1 MTQSMLLKKML
12 NLFRGTKMKKQTIL
26 FAILVLGLTLFAQEI
41 QEEAVAIN
49 IEVPVRVFKGK
60 TFIDNLTINDFE
72 IYEDGILQRTEA
84 VYLIKKLDILR
95 EDTEL
100 NKEEAMKKFAPKV
113 SRNFVFLFE
122 IHEYLPKIGT
132 AVEYFFDE
140 VYAVGDSISVIT
152 PLQAYIFNYK
162 VLAKLPKKEISK
174 QLIGRIRSDTL
185 KCTAVYR
192 GLLRDLED
200 VRQFEK
206 DAPVLAGMQ
215 GTVRMMHS
223 DISLKLKNLRYLD
236 ENRFLEF
243 ADALKDKEGPK
254 HVFFFLQKLNIPI
267 IRYNPVFGFDDL
279 DEFEGFMAIDEAKI
293 QRIFSDSSIT
303 AHMIYV
309 TKLSDLEIMGRG
321 SREGLMDNID
331 ASDDTQTT
339 MPRVIQEI
347 SGDIFSAFKDIAEAT
362 GGIVDS
368 STNAA
373 ASFKKAAEAS
383 ENYYLLYYSPKN
395 YVASGKFMEITIK
408 VKGQNYKITHRAGYI
423 AD

>member
-1 MTQSMLLKKML
+1 
-12 NLFRGTKMKKQTIL
+12 MKKQTIL
-26 FAILVLGLTLFAQEI
+26 LAILVLGLTLFAQEI

-60 TFIDNLTINDFE
+60 TFIDNLTIDDFE
-72 IYEDGILQRTEA
+72 IYENGILQKTEA
-84 VYLIKKLDILR
+84 VYLIKKLDIVR

-122 IHEYLPKIGT
+122 VHEYLPKIGT
-132 AVEYFFDE
+132 AIEYFFNE
-140 VYAVGDSISVIT
+140 VYAVGDSITVIT
-152 PLQAYIFNYK
+152 PLQTYRFNYE
-162 VLAKLPKKEISK
+162 VLGKLPKKEISK
-174 QLIGRIRSDTL
+174 QLIGQIRRDIL

-192 GLLRDLED
+192 GLMRDLED
-200 VRQFEK
+200 VRTFEK
-206 DAPVLAGMQ
+206 DAPVDAGME
-215 GTVRMMHS
+215 GTIRMMHS
-223 DISLKLKNLRYLD
+223 DISLRLKNLRYLD
-236 ENRFLEF
+236 ENKFLEF

-267 IRYNPVFGFDDL
+267 IRYNPIFGFDDL
-279 DEFEGFMAIDEAKI
+279 DEFEGFMAIDEKKI

-303 AHMIYV
+303 AHLIYV
-309 TKLSDLEIMGRG
+309 TKLSDLDMMGRD
-321 SREGLMDNID
+321 SREGLMPNTDPQD
-331 ASDDTQTT
+331 TTQTS
-339 MPRVIQEI
+339 MPRVLHEI

-395 YVASGKFMEITIK
+395 YVANGKFMEIKVK
-408 VKGQNYKITHRAGYI
+408 VKGQRYKISHRAGYI

>member
-1 MTQSMLLKKML
+1 MMDTIKEGP
-12 NLFRGTKMKKQTIL
+12 NMKKHTIL
-26 FAILVLGLTLFAQEI
+26 LAILVFGLTIFAQEI

-60 TFIDNLTINDFE
+60 TFIDNLTIEDFE
-72 IYEDGILQRTEA
+72 IYEDGILQKTEA
-84 VYLIKKLDILR
+84 VYLIKKLDIVR

-100 NKEEAMKKFAPKV
+100 NTEEARKKFAPKV

-132 AVEYFFDE
+132 AIEYFFNE
-140 VYAVGDSISVIT
+140 VYVVGDSITVIT
-152 PLQAYIFNYK
+152 PLQTYRFNYE
-162 VLAKLPKKEISK
+162 VLGRLPKKDISK
-174 QLIGRIRSDTL
+174 QLTGQIRRDLLMCS
-185 KCTAVYR
+185 AVYR

-200 VRQFEK
+200 VKQFEQ
-206 DAPVLAGMQ
+206 DSPEDIQ
-215 GTVRMMHS
+215 GVVRMMHS

-236 ENRFLEF
+236 ENKFLEF
-243 ADALKDKEGPK
+243 ADALKVKEGPK

-279 DEFEGFMAIDEAKI
+279 DEFEGFMAIDGTKI

-303 AHMIYV
+303 AHMIYI
-309 TKLSDLEIMGRG
+309 TKLSDLDIMN
-321 SREGLMDNID
+321 REGAALTSTDVE
-331 ASDDTQTT
+331 DTGVTA

-373 ASFKKAAEAS
+373 ASFKKSVEAS

-395 YVASGKFMEITIK
+395 YVASGKFMEISIK
-408 VKGQNYKITHRAGYI
+408 VKGQKYRISHRAGYI

>member
-1 MTQSMLLKKML
+1 
-12 NLFRGTKMKKQTIL
+12 MKKHTIL
-26 FAILVLGLTLFAQEI
+26 LAILVFSLTLFAQEI
-41 QEEAVAIN
+41 QHEAVAIN

-60 TFIDNLTINDFE
+60 TFIDNLTIDDFE
-72 IYEDGILQRTEA
+72 IYEDGILQKTEA
-84 VYLIKKLDILR
+84 VYLIKKLDIVR

-100 NKEEAMKKFAPKV
+100 ETEEARKIFAPKV

-122 IHEYLPKIGT
+122 IHEYLPKVGT
-132 AVEYFFDE
+132 AIEYFFDE
-140 VYAVGDSISVIT
+140 VYEEGDSISVIT
-152 PLQAYIFNYK
+152 PLQTYHFNYE
-162 VLAKLPKKEISK
+162 VLGRLPKKEISK
-174 QLIGRIRSDTL
+174 QLTGQIRRDLL
-185 KCTAVYR
+185 KCSSVYR

-200 VRQFEK
+200 VKQFEE
-206 DAPVLAGMQ
+206 DSPVAAGME
-215 GTVRMMHS
+215 GVVRMMHS
-223 DISLKLKNLRYLD
+223 DITLKLKNLRYLD
-236 ENRFLEF
+236 ENKFMEF
-243 ADALKDKEGPK
+243 ADALKVKEGPK

-279 DEFEGFMAIDEAKI
+279 DEFEGFMAIDETKI

-303 AHMIYV
+303 AHMIYI
-309 TKLSDLEIMGRG
+309 TKISDLDIMGRDDRALTNVDEYDTG
-321 SREGLMDNID
+321 
-331 ASDDTQTT
+331 AST

-373 ASFKKAAEAS
+373 ASFKKSVEAS

-408 VKGQNYKITHRAGYI
+408 VKGQRYTITHRAGYI

>member
-1 MTQSMLLKKML
+1 
-12 NLFRGTKMKKQTIL
+12 MKKHTIL
-26 FAILVLGLTLFAQEI
+26 LAILVLGLTLFAQEI
-41 QEEAVAIN
+41 QEQAVAVN
-49 IEVPVRVFKGK
+49 IEVPTRVFKGK
-60 TFIDNLTINDFE
+60 TFIDNLTIDDFE
-72 IYEDGILQRTEA
+72 IYENGILQKTEA

-100 NKEEAMKKFAPKV
+100 NTEEAMKKFAPKV

-132 AVEYFFDE
+132 AIEYFFNE
-140 VYAVGDSISVIT
+140 VYVLGDSITVIT
-152 PLQAYIFNYK
+152 PLQTYHFNYE
-162 VLAKLPKKEISK
+162 VLGRLPKKEISK
-174 QLIGRIRSDTL
+174 QLIGQIRKDLL
-185 KCTAVYR
+185 KCSAVYR

-200 VRQFEK
+200 VKTFES
-206 DAPVLAGMQ
+206 DAPVDAGMQ
-215 GTVRMMHS
+215 GVVRMMHS
-223 DISLKLKNLRYLD
+223 DITLKLKNLRYLD
-236 ENRFLEF
+236 ENKFLEF
-243 ADALKDKEGPK
+243 ADALKDTEGPK
-254 HVFFFLQKLNIPI
+254 HVFFFLQKLNIPL

-279 DEFEGFMAIDEAKI
+279 DEFEGFMAIDETKI
-293 QRIFSDSSIT
+293 QRIFSDASIT
-303 AHMIYV
+303 AHMIYI
-309 TKLSDLEIMGRG
+309 TKLSDLDIMGR
-321 SREGLMDNID
+321 
-331 ASDDTQTT
+331 DTAAVTST
-339 MPRVIQEI
+339 DEEDTGVTAMPRVIQEI
-347 SGDIFSAFKDIAEAT
+347 SGDIFSAFKDIADTT